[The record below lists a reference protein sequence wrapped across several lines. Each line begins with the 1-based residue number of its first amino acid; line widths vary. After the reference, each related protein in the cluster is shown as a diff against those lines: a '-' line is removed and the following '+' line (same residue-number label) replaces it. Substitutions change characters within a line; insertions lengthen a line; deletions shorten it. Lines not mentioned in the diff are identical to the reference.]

1 MVVYVCYVSL
11 MRFAVLMLNADVW
24 KVSITTGIY
33 EPPGRDEEND
43 EVAVNT
49 NNNANDK
56 DEKEESS
63 YVSQKKKSLKYQ
75 VAPWAPVG
83 DLFIVIYGDRGKTGL
98 LPLISDKPSNSKK
111 FLSGSVDDFKVN
123 ILAIV
128 LFRKYIVFYS
138 PDTRSNRKL
147 VIVGYGQY
155 CLFLL

>member
-1 MVVYVCYVSL
+1 MVVYVCL
-11 MRFAVLMLNADVW
+11 RRFAVLILNADVW

-63 YVSQKKKSLKYQ
+63 YISQKKKSLKYQ

-98 LPLISDKPSNSKK
+98 LPLISDKPSNCAK
-111 FLSGSVDDFKVN
+111 FLPGSVDDFKVN
-123 ILAIV
+123 ILAIF
-128 LFRKYIVFYS
+128 LFSKYIDFYS
-138 PDTRSNRKL
+138 PEGMHNKNA
-147 VIVGYGQY
+147 
-155 CLFLL
+155 